1 MHAVAQYDRTMKRLT
16 SQETLSEVLS
26 RRLIECRRDELARG
40 IKQAEREF
48 EEGNCRVVAPVDIMN
63 EMVLAD
69 LVET

>member
-26 RRLIECRRDELARG
+26 RRLIECRRDELARD

-48 EEGNCRVVAPVDIMN
+48 EEGNCRVVDIMN

-69 LVET
+69 LVER